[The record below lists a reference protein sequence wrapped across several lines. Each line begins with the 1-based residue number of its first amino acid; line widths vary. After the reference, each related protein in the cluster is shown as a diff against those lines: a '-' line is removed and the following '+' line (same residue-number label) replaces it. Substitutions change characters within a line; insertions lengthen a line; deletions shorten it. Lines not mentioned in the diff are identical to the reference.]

1 MTQAIGRFAVAS
13 LLMCLSHGVADA
25 QDVATPWDV
34 CLKAPVRA
42 CVLEIAEEQLTAG
55 LLDRAEATFGE
66 ALSLLVLSQKENPQ
80 PNLELYVIRVVQG
93 DRTTRFIAASATLRP
108 QIVQIAQLKLFY
120 AGGRRAEILRNIA
133 DVLPN

>member
-1 MTQAIGRFAVAS
+1 MIGRAE
-13 LLMCLSHGVADA
+13 CLSHGVADA

-34 CLKAPVRA
+34 CLKATVRA

-108 QIVQIAQLKLFY
+108 QIVQIAQLFY
-120 AGGRRAEILRNIA
+120 AGGRRAEILRNTA

>member
-42 CVLEIAEEQLTAG
+42 CVLE
-55 LLDRAEATFGE
+55 E
-66 ALSLLVLSQKENPQ
+66 ALSLALSIDAKGQRAR
-80 PNLELYVIRVVQG
+80 LLRGASQG
-93 DRTTRFIAASATLRP
+93 SAAASRGITVSDSSAN
-108 QIVQIAQLKLFY
+108 ASKQLPAAPY
-120 AGGRRAEILRNIA
+120 ANPYYWAPFILIGNWK
-133 DVLPN
+133 